1 MRNEER
7 ELIVED
13 WDNEGRTVRT
23 ASHAEDKEQRTAREI
38 NKKKK
43 NTKKQQD
50 EGEEKRLTL
59 GQEILQMSIYL
70 LIVLCVTFLLL
81 HYVGQR
87 TRVQGD
93 SMRPTLHNGDN
104 LIVDKLSYRFQDP
117 QRYDIIVFPYEH
129 RAKTYYIKRIIG
141 LPGERVRIDGDGTI
155 YINGEVLEENYGA
168 EVILNP
174 GRAVTEIT
182 LGKDEYFVL
191 GDNRNNSSDSRD
203 PSVGNIHRDRIIG
216 KAWLRIWPFSDFGFL
231 KHQ

>member
-1 MRNEER
+1 MKNKDSRKKREQEE
-7 ELIVED
+7 
-13 WDNEGRTVRT
+13 
-23 ASHAEDKEQRTAREI
+23 EQ
-38 NKKKK
+38 KP
-43 NTKKQQD
+43 
-50 EGEEKRLTL
+50 LTL

-70 LIVLCVTFLLL
+70 LIVLCLTFLLI

-93 SMRPTLHNGDN
+93 SMRPTLHDGDN

-117 QRYDIIVFPYEH
+117 QRFDIIVFPYEH
-129 RAKTYYIKRIIG
+129 KKKTYYIKRIIG
-141 LPGERVRIDGDGTI
+141 MPGERVRIDQDGII
-155 YINGEVLEENYGA
+155 YINGEVLEEYYGS
-168 EVILNP
+168 EVMRSP

-182 LGKDEYFVL
+182 LGEDEYFVL

-216 KAWLRIWPFSDFGFL
+216 KAWIRIWPFSDIGFL